1 MTDEAANSRIEQ
13 DRQLILDAKQR
24 GTGAKIAAYTKLS
37 GPGWLQSAITLGGG
51 SLAGGLYLGIL
62 SGYHLMWLQPI
73 AMIMGVIMLSAIGY
87 VALSTKERPFA
98 SINTHINPVLGWGWA
113 IATLMANLVWI
124 MPQYALGTAALQQNL
139 APELFGDA
147 KNGLISAVAVLFV
160 ISAIVIWF
168 YDSGG
173 WGIKLFEAIL
183 KILVGIVVLCFFGV
197 VLKMSFSTNDLD
209 WGKILAGYIP
219 NFSLFANPSPEFS
232 DVLAQAGG
240 YAEYWKN
247 LIVGKQ
253 QQVMITA
260 AATAVGIN
268 MTFLLPYSMRAKGWD
283 KDFRGLAMFDLATGL
298 FIPFLLATSC
308 VVIAAA
314 SQFHAKP
321 AVGLVGETN
330 AQGQIVNAE
339 GEVVEADPGL
349 LGQFNKLLD
358 SRIKSEVSPEEW
370 SELAQSDNA
379 AALQAKRNE
388 LPLPERTLAAMLVN
402 RDAFQL
408 AAALKPLAGATVS
421 QVVFGLGVVAMAIS
435 TIIILMLINGFVFCE
450 MLGVEPRGKFHRIGC
465 FMPALTGVA
474 GPFIWGDSDAKAWLA
489 VPTSMFGMVLLP
501 IAYATFF
508 FMMNSPKI
516 LGDRIPKG
524 GKRIAW
530 NLAMGIS
537 TLLATFGCVWSIKS
551 SPFAMYGFIA
561 LGTFIGLAL
570 IVHFMRMAGGN
581 HSSDTQ
587 AD

>member
-1 MTDEAANSRIEQ
+1 MTEEAANSRIEQ
-13 DRQLILDAKQR
+13 DRQLILDAKER
-24 GTGAKIAAYTKLS
+24 GTGAKILAYTRLS

-62 SGYHLMWLQPI
+62 SGYHLMWLQPL

-98 SINTHINPVLGWGWA
+98 AINTHINPVLGWGWA

-139 APELFGDA
+139 APELFGDP

-197 VLKMSFSTNDLD
+197 VLKMSISTNDLD

-219 NFSLFANPSPEFS
+219 NFSLFSNPSPEFS

-298 FIPFLLATSC
+298 FIPFVLATSC

-314 SQFHAKP
+314 SQFHAQP
-321 AVGLVGETN
+321 AAGLVGETN
-330 AQGQIVNAE
+330 AKGQVVDAE
-339 GEVVEADPGL
+339 GEVIEADPNL
-349 LGQFNKLLD
+349 QGQFNKLLD
-358 SRIKSEVSPEEW
+358 SRIKSEVSSEEW
-370 SELAQSDNA
+370 DMLQQADNA
-379 AALQAKRNE
+379 AALQAKRND

-450 MLGVEPRGKFHRIGC
+450 MLGVEPRGTFHRIGC

-516 LGDRIPKG
+516 LGERMPTG
-524 GKRIAW
+524 GKRVAW

-551 SPFAMYGFIA
+551 SAFATYGFVA
-561 LGTFIGLAL
+561 LGVFIGLAI
-570 IVHFMRMAGGN
+570 IVHFIRGNSSSAPPAAGE
-581 HSSDTQ
+581 
-587 AD
+587 

>member
-1 MTDEAANSRIEQ
+1 MTEEAANSRIEQ
-13 DRQLILDAKQR
+13 DRQLILDAKER
-24 GTGAKIAAYTKLS
+24 GTGAKILAYTRLS

-62 SGYHLMWLQPI
+62 SGYHLMWLQPL

-98 SINTHINPVLGWGWA
+98 AINTHINPVLGWGWA

-139 APELFGDA
+139 APELFGDP

-197 VLKMSFSTNDLD
+197 VLKMSISTNDLD

-219 NFSLFANPSPEFS
+219 NFSLFSNPSPEFS

-298 FIPFLLATSC
+298 FIPFVLATSC

-314 SQFHAKP
+314 SQFHAQP
-321 AVGLVGETN
+321 AAGLVGETN
-330 AQGQIVNAE
+330 AKGQVVDAE
-339 GEVVEADPGL
+339 GEVIEADPNL
-349 LGQFNKLLD
+349 QGQFNKLLD
-358 SRIKSEVSPEEW
+358 SRIKSEVSTEEW
-370 SELAQSDNA
+370 DKLQQADNA
-379 AALQAKRNE
+379 AALQAKRND

-450 MLGVEPRGKFHRIGC
+450 MLGVEPRGTFHRIGC

-516 LGDRIPKG
+516 LGERMPTG
-524 GKRIAW
+524 GKRVAW

-551 SPFAMYGFIA
+551 SAFATYGFVA
-561 LGTFIGLAL
+561 LGVFIGLAI
-570 IVHFMRMAGGN
+570 IVHFIRGNSSSAPPAAGE
-581 HSSDTQ
+581 
-587 AD
+587 

>member
-1 MTDEAANSRIEQ
+1 MADETANSRIEQ
-13 DRQLILDAKQR
+13 DRQLILDAKAK
-24 GTGAKIAAYTKLS
+24 GTGAKILAYTKLS

-62 SGYHLMWLQPI
+62 SGYHLMWLQPL

-98 SINTHINPVLGWGWA
+98 AINTHINPVLGWGWA

-139 APELFGDA
+139 APELFGDP

-197 VLKMSFSTNDLD
+197 VLKMSISTNDLD

-219 NFSLFANPSPEFS
+219 NFSLFVNPSPEFS
-232 DVLAQAGG
+232 EVLSQAGG

-247 LIVGKQ
+247 MIVGNQ
-253 QQVMITA
+253 QKVMITA

-298 FIPFLLATSC
+298 FVPFVLATSC

-321 AVGLVGETN
+321 AAGLLGETN
-330 AQGQIVNAE
+330 AEGQ
-339 GEVVEADPGL
+339 VVKADPGL
-349 LGQFNKLLD
+349 LGQYNKLLD
-358 SRIKSEVSPEEW
+358 NRIKTEVSPEEW
-370 SELAQSDNA
+370 SGLQQADNA
-379 AALQAKRNE
+379 AALQEKRNE
-388 LPLPERTLAAMLVN
+388 LPLPERKLAAMLVN

-450 MLGVEPRGKFHRIGC
+450 MLGVEPRGTFHRIGC
-465 FMPALTGVA
+465 FMPALTGIA

-516 LGDRIPKG
+516 LGDRIPTG
-524 GKRIAW
+524 GKRVAW

-551 SPFAMYGFIA
+551 TPFATYGFTA
-561 LGTFIGLAL
+561 LGGFIGLAI
-570 IVHFMRMAGGN
+570 IVHFTRG
-581 HSSDTQ
+581 SSDS
-587 AD
+587 APSSSGE

>member
-1 MTDEAANSRIEQ
+1 MTEEAANSRIEQ
-13 DRQLILDAKQR
+13 DRQLILDAKER
-24 GTGAKIAAYTKLS
+24 GTGAKILAYTRLS

-62 SGYHLMWLQPI
+62 SGYHLMWLQPL

-98 SINTHINPVLGWGWA
+98 AINTHINPVLGWGWA

-139 APELFGDA
+139 APELFGDP

-197 VLKMSFSTNDLD
+197 VLKMSISTNDLD

-219 NFSLFANPSPEFS
+219 NFSLFSNPSPEFS

-298 FIPFLLATSC
+298 FIPFVLATSC

-314 SQFHAKP
+314 SQFHAQP
-321 AVGLVGETN
+321 AAGLVGETN
-330 AQGQIVNAE
+330 AKGQVVDAE
-339 GEVVEADPGL
+339 GEVIEADPNL
-349 LGQFNKLLD
+349 QGQFNKLLD
-358 SRIKSEVSPEEW
+358 SRIKSEVSSEEW
-370 SELAQSDNA
+370 DKLQQADNA
-379 AALQAKRNE
+379 ATLQAKRND

-450 MLGVEPRGKFHRIGC
+450 MLGVEPRGTFHRIGC

-516 LGDRIPKG
+516 LGERMPTG
-524 GKRIAW
+524 GKRVAW

-551 SPFAMYGFIA
+551 SAFATYGFVA
-561 LGTFIGLAL
+561 LGVFIGLAI
-570 IVHFMRMAGGN
+570 IVHFIRGNSSSAPPAAGE
-581 HSSDTQ
+581 
-587 AD
+587 

>member
-13 DRQLILDAKQR
+13 DRQLILDAKTK
-24 GTGAKIAAYTKLS
+24 GTGAKIMAYTRLS

-62 SGYHLMWLQPI
+62 SGYHLMWLQPV

-98 SINTHINPVLGWGWA
+98 AINTHINPVLGWGWA

-139 APELFGDA
+139 APEMMAGESGKA
-147 KNGLISAVAVLFV
+147 MAVGLLFV

-197 VLKMSFSTNDLD
+197 VAKMSISTNDLD
-209 WGKILAGYIP
+209 WAKILAGYIP
-219 NFSLFANPSPEFS
+219 NFSLFSNPSPEFS
-232 DVLAQAGG
+232 EVLSQAGG
-240 YAEYWKN
+240 FADYWKN
-247 LIVGKQ
+247 LIVGNQ
-253 QQVMITA
+253 QKVMITA

-298 FIPFLLATSC
+298 FIPFMLATSC

-321 AVGLVGETN
+321 AAGLLGEK
-330 AQGQIVNAE
+330 NAE
-339 GEVVEADPGL
+339 GQVVQADPGL
-349 LGQFNKLLD
+349 LGQYNKLLD
-358 SRIKSEVSPEEW
+358 ARIKKEVPKAEW
-370 SELAQSDNA
+370 KALSSDST
-379 AALQAKRNE
+379 ALEQKRAD
-388 LPLPERTLAAMLVN
+388 LPLPERKLAAMLVN

-408 AAALKPLAGATVS
+408 ASSLTPLAGATVS
-421 QVVFGLGVVAMAIS
+421 QLIFGLGVVAMAIS

-450 MLGVEPRGKFHRIGC
+450 MLGVAPRGIYHRIGC
-465 FMPALTGVA
+465 FMPALTGMTGA
-474 GPFIWGDSDAKAWLA
+474 YLWKGEAKAWLA

-524 GKRIAW
+524 GKRVAW

-551 SPFAMYGFIA
+551 SDFATYGFVA
-561 LGTFIGLAL
+561 LGVFIGLAI
-570 IVHFMRMAGGN
+570 IVHFTRGDSNSAPHAAGE
-581 HSSDTQ
+581 
-587 AD
+587 

>member
-1 MTDEAANSRIEQ
+1 MTEEAANSRIEQ
-13 DRQLILDAKQR
+13 DRQLILDAKER
-24 GTGAKIAAYTKLS
+24 GTGAKILAYTRLS

-62 SGYHLMWLQPI
+62 SGYHLMWLQPL

-98 SINTHINPVLGWGWA
+98 AINTHINPVLGWGWA

-139 APELFGDA
+139 APELFGDP

-197 VLKMSFSTNDLD
+197 VLKMSISTNDLD

-219 NFSLFANPSPEFS
+219 NFSLFSNPSPEFS

-298 FIPFLLATSC
+298 FIPFVLATSC

-314 SQFHAKP
+314 SQFHAQP
-321 AVGLVGETN
+321 AAGLVGETN
-330 AQGQIVNAE
+330 ANGQVVDAE
-339 GEVVEADPGL
+339 GEVIVPDPNL
-349 LGQFNKLLD
+349 QGQFNKLLD
-358 SRIKSEVSPEEW
+358 SRIKSEVSSEEW
-370 SELAQSDNA
+370 DMLQQADNA
-379 AALQAKRNE
+379 AALQAKRND

-450 MLGVEPRGKFHRIGC
+450 MLGVEPRGTFHRIGC

-516 LGDRIPKG
+516 LGERMPTG
-524 GKRIAW
+524 GKRVAW

-551 SPFAMYGFIA
+551 SAFATYGFVA
-561 LGTFIGLAL
+561 LGVFIGLAI
-570 IVHFMRMAGGN
+570 IVHFIRGNSSSAPPAAGE
-581 HSSDTQ
+581 
-587 AD
+587 

>member
-13 DRQLILDAKQR
+13 DRQLILDAKAK
-24 GTGAKIAAYTKLS
+24 GTGAKIMAYTRLS

-62 SGYHLMWLQPI
+62 SGYHLMWLQPV

-98 SINTHINPVLGWGWA
+98 AINTHINPVLGWGWA

-139 APELFGDA
+139 APEMMAGESGKA
-147 KNGLISAVAVLFV
+147 MAVGLLFV

-197 VLKMSFSTNDLD
+197 VAKMSISTNDLD
-209 WGKILAGYIP
+209 WAKILAGYIP
-219 NFSLFANPSPEFS
+219 NFSLFSNPSPEFS
-232 DVLAQAGG
+232 EVLSQAGG
-240 YAEYWKN
+240 FADYWKN
-247 LIVGKQ
+247 LIVGNQ
-253 QQVMITA
+253 QKVMITA

-298 FIPFLLATSC
+298 FIPFMLATSC

-321 AVGLVGETN
+321 AAGLLGEK
-330 AQGQIVNAE
+330 NAE
-339 GEVVEADPGL
+339 GQVVQADPGL
-349 LGQFNKLLD
+349 LGQYNKLLD
-358 SRIKSEVSPEEW
+358 ARIKKEVPKAEW
-370 SELAQSDNA
+370 KALSSDST
-379 AALQAKRNE
+379 ALEQKRAD
-388 LPLPERTLAAMLVN
+388 LPLPERKLAAMLVN

-408 AAALKPLAGATVS
+408 ASSLTPLAGATVS
-421 QVVFGLGVVAMAIS
+421 QLIFGLGVVAMAIS

-450 MLGVEPRGKFHRIGC
+450 MLGVAPRGIYHRIGC
-465 FMPALTGVA
+465 FMPALTGMTGA
-474 GPFIWGDSDAKAWLA
+474 YLWKGEAKAWLA

-524 GKRIAW
+524 GKRVAW

-551 SPFAMYGFIA
+551 SDFATYGFVA
-561 LGTFIGLAL
+561 LGVFIGLAI
-570 IVHFMRMAGGN
+570 IVHFTRGDSNSAPHAAGE
-581 HSSDTQ
+581 
-587 AD
+587 

>member
-1 MTDEAANSRIEQ
+1 MTEEAANSRIEQ
-13 DRQLILDAKQR
+13 DRQLILDAKQK
-24 GTGAKIAAYTKLS
+24 GTGAKIAAYTRLS

-62 SGYHLMWLQPI
+62 SGYHLMWLQPL

-98 SINTHINPVLGWGWA
+98 SINTHISPVLGWGWA
-113 IATLMANLVWI
+113 IATLMANLVWC

-139 APELFGDA
+139 APEFFGDGQ
-147 KNGLISAVAVLFV
+147 NGLISAVAVLFV

-197 VLKMSFSTNDLD
+197 VLKMSISTNDLD
-209 WGKILAGYIP
+209 WGKILAGFIP
-219 NFSLFANPSPEFS
+219 NLSLFGKPSPEFA
-232 DVLAQAGG
+232 DVLAQAGSFG
-240 YAEYWKN
+240 DYWKN
-247 LIVGKQ
+247 MIVGNQ
-253 QQVMITA
+253 QKVMITA

-283 KDFRGLAMFDLATGL
+283 KDFRGLAAFDLSTGL

-321 AVGLVGETN
+321 AAGLLGEKD
-330 AQGQIVNAE
+330 AAGQ
-339 GEVVEADPGL
+339 VVQADPGL
-349 LGQFNKLLD
+349 LGQYHKILD
-358 SRIKSEVSPEEW
+358 GRLKA
-370 SELAQSDNA
+370 ELPAEQWTELQKNPS
-379 AALQAKRNE
+379 ALEQKRAD

-408 AAALKPLAGATVS
+408 AAALKPLAGETVS
-421 QVVFGLGVVAMAIS
+421 QLVFGLGVVSMAIS

-450 MLGVEPRGKFHRIGC
+450 MLGLEPRGMYHRIGC
-465 FMPALTGVA
+465 FMPAITGIA
-474 GPFIWGDSDAKAWLA
+474 GPFVWGDSNAKAWLA

-516 LGDRIPKG
+516 LGDQMPKG
-524 GKRIAW
+524 GKRVAW

-537 TLLATFGCVWSIKS
+537 TLFAGFGCIWSIKS
-551 SPFAMYGFIA
+551 GGHATFGFTA
-561 LGTFIGLAL
+561 LGLFVGLAI
-570 IVHFMRMAGGN
+570 IVHMMRMARGN
-581 HSSDTQ
+581 SSKTES
-587 AD
+587 

>member
-1 MTDEAANSRIEQ
+1 MTEEAANSRIEQ
-13 DRQLILDAKQR
+13 DRQLILDAKAR
-24 GTGAKIAAYTKLS
+24 GTGAKLMAYTKLS

-62 SGYHLMWLQPI
+62 SGYHLMWLQPV
-73 AMIMGVIMLSAIGY
+73 AMLMGVVMLSAIGY

-98 SINTHINPVLGWGWA
+98 AINTHINPVLGWGWA
-113 IATLMANLVWI
+113 IATLMANMVWI
-124 MPQYALGTAALQQNL
+124 MPQYALGTAAMQQNL
-139 APELFGDA
+139 APEFFGGG
-147 KNGLISAVAVLFV
+147 KNGLIMAVAVLFV

-219 NFSLFANPSPEFS
+219 NLSMLTSPSPEFS
-232 DVLAQAGG
+232 EVLSQAGG
-240 YAEYWKN
+240 YADYWKN

-283 KDFRGLAMFDLATGL
+283 KDFRGLAIFDLATGL

-314 SQFHAKP
+314 SQFHARP
-321 AVGLVGETN
+321 AAGLVGETN
-330 AQGQIVNAE
+330 AQGQVVNAE
-339 GEVVEADPGL
+339 GEVVEPDPGL

-370 SELAQSDNA
+370 SELSQSDNA
-379 AALQAKRNE
+379 AALQAKRND
-388 LPLPERTLAAMLVN
+388 LPMPERTLAAMLVN

-408 AAALKPLAGATVS
+408 ASALKPLAGATVS
-421 QVVFGLGVVAMAIS
+421 QVVFGMGVVAMAIS

-450 MLGVEPRGKFHRIGC
+450 MLGVEPRGTFHRIGC
-465 FMPALTGVA
+465 FMPALTGIA

-516 LGDRIPKG
+516 LGERIPTG
-524 GKRIAW
+524 GKRVVW

-551 SPFAMYGFIA
+551 SPFATYGFIA
-561 LGTFIGLAL
+561 LGVFIGLAL
-570 IVHFMRMAGGN
+570 IVHVARLSGGKA
-581 HSSDTQ
+581 SETT
-587 AD
+587 AE

>member
-13 DRQLILDAKQR
+13 DRQLILDAKTK
-24 GTGAKIAAYTKLS
+24 GTGAKIMAYTRLS

-62 SGYHLMWLQPI
+62 SGYHLMWLQPV

-98 SINTHINPVLGWGWA
+98 AINTHINPVLGWGWA

-139 APELFGDA
+139 APEMMAGESGKA
-147 KNGLISAVAVLFV
+147 MAVGLLFV

-197 VLKMSFSTNDLD
+197 VAKMSISTNDLD
-209 WGKILAGYIP
+209 WAKILAGYIP
-219 NFSLFANPSPEFS
+219 NFSLFSNPSPEFS
-232 DVLAQAGG
+232 EVLSQAGG
-240 YAEYWKN
+240 FADYWKN
-247 LIVGKQ
+247 LIVGNQ
-253 QQVMITA
+253 QKVMITA

-298 FIPFLLATSC
+298 FIPFMLATSC

-321 AVGLVGETN
+321 AAGLLGEK
-330 AQGQIVNAE
+330 NAE
-339 GEVVEADPGL
+339 GQVVQADPGL
-349 LGQFNKLLD
+349 LGQYNKLLD
-358 SRIKSEVSPEEW
+358 ARIKKEVPKAEW
-370 SELAQSDNA
+370 KVLSSDST
-379 AALQAKRNE
+379 ALEQKRAD
-388 LPLPERTLAAMLVN
+388 LPLPERKLAAMLVN

-408 AAALKPLAGATVS
+408 ASSLTPLAGATVS
-421 QVVFGLGVVAMAIS
+421 QLIFGLGVVAMAIS

-450 MLGVEPRGKFHRIGC
+450 MLGVAPRGIYHRIGC
-465 FMPALTGVA
+465 FMPALTGMTGA
-474 GPFIWGDSDAKAWLA
+474 YLWKGEAKAWLA

-524 GKRIAW
+524 GKRVAW

-551 SPFAMYGFIA
+551 SDFATYGFVA
-561 LGTFIGLAL
+561 LGVFIGLAI
-570 IVHFMRMAGGN
+570 IVHFTRGDSNSAPHAAGE
-581 HSSDTQ
+581 
-587 AD
+587 

>member
-1 MTDEAANSRIEQ
+1 MTEEAANSRIEQ

-62 SGYHLMWLQPI
+62 SGYHLMWLQPV

-113 IATLMANLVWI
+113 IATLMANLIWC
-124 MPQYALGTAALQQNL
+124 MPQYALGSAALQQNL
-139 APELFGDA
+139 APEFFSNDDTGKML
-147 KNGLISAVAVLFV
+147 AVAVLFV
-160 ISAIVIWF
+160 ISAVVIWF

-209 WGKILAGYIP
+209 WGRILAGYIP
-219 NFSLFANPSPEFS
+219 NLSLFTNPSPEFA
-232 DVLAQAGG
+232 DVLSKAGSYG
-240 YAEYWKN
+240 DYWKN
-247 LIVGKQ
+247 LIIGNQ
-253 QQVMITA
+253 QKVMITA

-283 KDFRGLAMFDLATGL
+283 QDFRGLAMFDLSTGL
-298 FIPFLLATSC
+298 FIPFVLATSC

-321 AVGLVGETN
+321 AAGLLGEKN
-330 AQGQIVNAE
+330 PEGQ
-339 GEVVEADPGL
+339 VVQADPGL
-349 LGQFNKLLD
+349 LSQYNKLLD
-358 SRIKSEVSPEEW
+358 SRLQKEVPAAEW
-370 SELAQSDNA
+370 SALKENS
-379 AALQAKRNE
+379 AALEQKRSE

-408 AAALKPLAGATVS
+408 AAALKPLAGPTVS
-421 QVVFGLGVVAMAIS
+421 QVVFGLGVVAMAVS

-450 MLGVEPRGKFHRIGC
+450 MLGLEPRGTYHRIGC
-465 FMPALTGVA
+465 FMPSITGMVGSFFWKGEA
-474 GPFIWGDSDAKAWLA
+474 QAWLA

-516 LGDRIPKG
+516 LGERIPKG
-524 GKRIAW
+524 GKRVAW
-530 NLAMGIS
+530 NLAMG
-537 TLLATFGCVWSIKS
+537 
-551 SPFAMYGFIA
+551 
-561 LGTFIGLAL
+561 
-570 IVHFMRMAGGN
+570 
-581 HSSDTQ
+581 
-587 AD
+587 

>member
-13 DRQLILDAKQR
+13 DRQLILDAKAR
-24 GTGAKIAAYTKLS
+24 GTGAKVLAYTKLS

-62 SGYHLMWLQPI
+62 SGYHLMWLQPV

-98 SINTHINPVLGWGWA
+98 SINTHISPVLGWGWA
-113 IATLMANLVWI
+113 IATLMANLVWC

-139 APELFGDA
+139 APEMMAGESGKA
-147 KNGLISAVAVLFV
+147 MAVGLLFV
-160 ISAIVIWF
+160 ISAVVIWF

-197 VLKMSFSTNDLD
+197 VAKMSISTNDLD
-209 WGKILAGYIP
+209 WAKILAGYIP
-219 NFSLFANPSPEFS
+219 NFSMFANPSPEFS
-232 DVLAQAGG
+232 EVLSQAGG
-240 YAEYWKN
+240 YADYWKN
-247 LIVGKQ
+247 LIVGNQ
-253 QQVMITA
+253 QKVMITA

-283 KDFRGLAMFDLATGL
+283 KDFRGLAMFDLSTGL
-298 FIPFLLATSC
+298 FVPFVLATSC

-321 AVGLVGETN
+321 AAGLLGEK
-330 AQGQIVNAE
+330 NAE
-339 GEVVEADPGL
+339 GQVIQADPGL
-349 LGQFNKLLD
+349 LGQYHKLLD
-358 SRIKSEVSPEEW
+358 ARIKTEVPASEW
-370 SELAQSDNA
+370 NELTSDPS
-379 AALQAKRNE
+379 ALEQKRAE
-388 LPLPERTLAAMLVN
+388 LPLPERKLAAMLVN

-408 AAALKPLAGATVS
+408 ASSLTPLAGATVS
-421 QVVFGLGVVAMAIS
+421 QLVFGLGVVAMAIS

-450 MLGVEPRGKFHRIGC
+450 MLGVAPRGMYHRIGC
-465 FMPALTGVA
+465 FMPALTGMTGA
-474 GPFIWGDSDAKAWLA
+474 YLWKGEAKAWLA

-516 LGDRIPKG
+516 LGDRMPSG
-524 GKRIAW
+524 GKRVAW

-537 TLLATFGCVWSIKS
+537 TLLATFGCLWSIKS
-551 SPFAMYGFIA
+551 SDYAAYGFIA
-561 LGTFIGLAL
+561 LGAFIGLAV
-570 IVHFMRMAGGN
+570 IVHFARGN
-581 HSSDTQ
+581 ANSTPPA
-587 AD
+587 ADE

>member
-24 GTGAKIAAYTKLS
+24 GTGAKILAYTKLS

-62 SGYHLMWLQPI
+62 SGYHLMWLQPL

-98 SINTHINPVLGWGWA
+98 SINTHISPVLGWGWA
-113 IATLMANLVWI
+113 IATLMANLVWC

-139 APELFGDA
+139 APEIFTNDD
-147 KNGLISAVAVLFV
+147 NGKILAVILLFV
-160 ISAIVIWF
+160 ISSIVIWF

-183 KILVGIVVLCFFGV
+183 KILVGIVVICFFGV
-197 VLKMSFSTNDLD
+197 VIKMSISTNDLD
-209 WGKILAGYIP
+209 WSKILAGYIP
-219 NFSLFANPSPEFS
+219 NFSLFNNPSPEFS
-232 DVLAQAGG
+232 GVLSEAGK

-247 LIVGKQ
+247 LIVGNQ
-253 QQVMITA
+253 QKVMITA

-283 KDFRGLAMFDLATGL
+283 KDFRGLAMFDLSTGL

-321 AVGLVGETN
+321 AAGLLGEKD
-330 AQGQIVNAE
+330 AE
-339 GEVVEADPGL
+339 GQVVQADPGL
-349 LGQFNKLLD
+349 LGQYHKLLD
-358 SRIKSEVSPEEW
+358 NRIKAEVSPEQWEQ
-370 SELAQSDNA
+370 LASDPK
-379 AALQAKRNE
+379 ALEQTRAD
-388 LPLPERTLAAMLVN
+388 LPLPERKLAAMLVN

-408 AAALKPLAGATVS
+408 AASLKPLAGATVS
-421 QVVFGLGVVAMAIS
+421 QLVFGMGVVAMAVS

-450 MLGVEPRGKFHRIGC
+450 MLGLEPKGMYHRIGC
-465 FMPALTGVA
+465 FMPAFTGA
-474 GPFIWGDSDAKAWLA
+474 IGSFFWKGEAKAWLA

-508 FMMNSPKI
+508 FMMNSKQI
-516 LGDRIPKG
+516 LGERIPTG
-524 GKRIAW
+524 GKRVAW
-530 NLAMGIS
+530 NLAMGIA
-537 TLLATFGCVWSIKS
+537 TLLATFGSLWSIKS
-551 SPFAMYGFIA
+551 SGFRLYGFTA
-561 LGTFIGLAL
+561 LGAFILLA
-570 IVHFMRMAGGN
+570 IVVHFVRKPVSEEPPA
-581 HSSDTQ
+581 
-587 AD
+587 AE

>member
-1 MTDEAANSRIEQ
+1 MTEEAANSRIEQ
-13 DRQLILDAKQR
+13 DRQLILDAKER
-24 GTGAKIAAYTKLS
+24 GTGAKILAYTRLS

-62 SGYHLMWLQPI
+62 SGYHLMWLQPL

-98 SINTHINPVLGWGWA
+98 AINTHINPVLGWGWA

-139 APELFGDA
+139 APELFGDP

-197 VLKMSFSTNDLD
+197 VLKMSISTNDLD

-219 NFSLFANPSPEFS
+219 NFSLFSNPSPEFS

-298 FIPFLLATSC
+298 FIPFVLATSC

-314 SQFHAKP
+314 SQFHAQP
-321 AVGLVGETN
+321 AAGLVGETN
-330 AQGQIVNAE
+330 AKGQVVDAE
-339 GEVVEADPGL
+339 GEVIEADPNL
-349 LGQFNKLLD
+349 QGQFNKLLD
-358 SRIKSEVSPEEW
+358 SRIKSEVSSEEW
-370 SELAQSDNA
+370 DKLQQADNA
-379 AALQAKRNE
+379 AALQAKRND

-450 MLGVEPRGKFHRIGC
+450 MLGVEPRGTFHRIGC

-516 LGDRIPKG
+516 LGERMPTG
-524 GKRIAW
+524 GKRVAW

-551 SPFAMYGFIA
+551 SAFATYGFVA
-561 LGTFIGLAL
+561 LGVFIGLAI
-570 IVHFMRMAGGN
+570 IVHFIRGNSSSAPPAAGE
-581 HSSDTQ
+581 
-587 AD
+587 

>member
-1 MTDEAANSRIEQ
+1 MTDDQANSRIEQ
-13 DRQLILDAKQR
+13 DRQLILEAKQK
-24 GTGAKIAAYTKLS
+24 GVGAKLKAYTILS

-62 SGYHLMWLQPI
+62 SGYHLMWLQPV

-113 IATLMANLVWI
+113 IATLMANLIWC
-124 MPQYALGTAALQQNL
+124 MPQFALGTAALQQNL
-139 APELFGDA
+139 APEIFANDD
-147 KNGLISAVAVLFV
+147 NGKIMAVAALF
-160 ISAIVIWF
+160 IIAGIVIWF

-197 VLKMSFSTNDLD
+197 VAKMSFSTNDLD

-219 NFSLFANPSPEFS
+219 NFSLFSNPSPEFS
-232 DVLAQAGG
+232 DVLSQAGA
-240 YAEYWKN
+240 YADYWKN

-253 QQVMITA
+253 QKVMITA

-283 KDFRGLAMFDLATGL
+283 KDFRGLAAFDLSTGL
-298 FIPFLLATSC
+298 FVPFVLATSC

-321 AVGLVGETN
+321 AAGLLGEK
-330 AQGQIVNAE
+330 NAE
-339 GEVVEADPGL
+339 GQVVQADPGL
-349 LGQFNKLLD
+349 LKQYHKLLD
-358 SRIKSEVSPEEW
+358 QRLKKEQASDADWEKIKENPTVLDQKRAEIP
-370 SELAQSDNA
+370 LA
-379 AALQAKRNE
+379 
-388 LPLPERTLAAMLVN
+388 ERTLAAMLVN

-408 AAALKPLAGATVS
+408 AAALKPLAGKTVS
-421 QVVFGLGVVAMAIS
+421 QLVFGMGVVAMAIS
-435 TIIILMLINGFVFCE
+435 TIIILMLINGFVLCE
-450 MLGVEPRGKFHRIGC
+450 MLGVEPKGTVHRLGC
-465 FMPALTGVA
+465 YLPAITGAV
-474 GPFIWGDSDAKAWLA
+474 GSFFWKGDAKAWLA

-508 FMMNSPKI
+508 FMMNSPQI
-516 LGDRIPKG
+516 LGEHMPKG

-537 TLLATFGCVWSIKS
+537 TLLATFGCFWSIKS
-551 SPFAMYGFIA
+551 SDYPLAGFCTLA
-561 LGTFIGLAL
+561 AFIGLAIL
-570 IVHFMRMAGGN
+570 VHFMRKP
-581 HSSDTQ
+581 SESTSTVQDT
-587 AD
+587 

>member
-1 MTDEAANSRIEQ
+1 MTEEPANSRIEQ
-13 DRQLILDAKQR
+13 DRQSILDARQK
-24 GTGAKIAAYTKLS
+24 GVGAKLKVYTKLS

-62 SGYHLMWLQPI
+62 SGYHLMWLQPV

-98 SINTHINPVLGWGWA
+98 SINTHISPVLGWGWA
-113 IATLMANLVWI
+113 IATLMANLIWC
-124 MPQYALGTAALQQNL
+124 MPQFALGTAALQQNL
-139 APELFGDA
+139 APELFANDD
-147 KNGLISAVAVLFV
+147 NGNILAVAALFV
-160 ISAIVIWF
+160 IAGIVIWF

-197 VLKMSFSTNDLD
+197 VAKMSFSTNDLE

-219 NFSLFANPSPEFS
+219 NFSLFSNPSPEFS
-232 DVLAQAGG
+232 DVLSQAGA
-240 YAEYWKN
+240 YADYWKN

-253 QQVMITA
+253 QKVMITA

-283 KDFRGLAMFDLATGL
+283 KDFRGLAAFDLSTGL

-321 AVGLVGETN
+321 AAGLLGEK
-330 AQGQIVNAE
+330 NAE
-339 GEVVEADPGL
+339 GQVVQADPGL
-349 LGQFNKLLD
+349 LKQYHKLLD
-358 SRIKSEVSPEEW
+358 QRLAKEQTSDAAWNKLKEDPTALEQKRSEIP
-370 SELAQSDNA
+370 LA
-379 AALQAKRNE
+379 
-388 LPLPERTLAAMLVN
+388 ERKLAAMLVN

-408 AAALKPLAGATVS
+408 AAALKPLAGKTVS
-421 QVVFGLGVVAMAIS
+421 QLIFGMGVVSMAIS
-435 TIIILMLINGFVFCE
+435 TIIILMLINGFVICE
-450 MLGVEPRGKFHRIGC
+450 MLGVEPKGTIHRLGC
-465 FMPALTGVA
+465 YLPAITGAV
-474 GPFIWGDSDAKAWLA
+474 GSFYWKGDAKAWLA

-516 LGDRIPKG
+516 LGEHIPKG
-524 GKRIAW
+524 GKRVAW

-537 TLLATFGCVWSIKS
+537 TLLATFGCLWSIKS
-551 SPFAMYGFIA
+551 SDYPIAGFCAFAA
-561 LGTFIGLAL
+561 FIGLAI
-570 IVHFMRMAGGN
+570 IVHFVRKSSVN
-581 HSSDTQ
+581 SSDVQ
-587 AD
+587 DN

>member
-1 MTDEAANSRIEQ
+1 MTDDQANSRIEQ
-13 DRQLILDAKQR
+13 DRQLILDARQK
-24 GTGAKIAAYTKLS
+24 GTGAKLKVYTKLS

-62 SGYHLMWLQPI
+62 SGYHLMWLQPV

-98 SINTHINPVLGWGWA
+98 SINTHISPVLGWGWA
-113 IATLMANLVWI
+113 IATLMANLIWC
-124 MPQYALGTAALQQNL
+124 MPQFALGTAALQQNL
-139 APELFGDA
+139 APELFANDD
-147 KNGLISAVAVLFV
+147 NGKILAVAALFV
-160 ISAIVIWF
+160 IAGIVIWF

-197 VLKMSFSTNDLD
+197 VAKMSFSTNDLE

-219 NFSLFANPSPEFS
+219 NFSLFSNPSPEFS
-232 DVLAQAGG
+232 DVLSQAGA
-240 YAEYWKN
+240 YADYWKN

-253 QQVMITA
+253 QKVMITA

-283 KDFRGLAMFDLATGL
+283 KDFRGLAAFDLSTGL

-321 AVGLVGETN
+321 AAGLLGEK
-330 AQGQIVNAE
+330 NAE
-339 GEVVEADPGL
+339 GQVVQADPGL
-349 LGQFNKLLD
+349 LKQYHKLLD
-358 SRIKSEVSPEEW
+358 QRLEKEQSSKSDWEKIKEDPKVLEQKRADIP
-370 SELAQSDNA
+370 LA
-379 AALQAKRNE
+379 
-388 LPLPERTLAAMLVN
+388 ERTLAAMLVN

-408 AAALKPLAGATVS
+408 AAALKPLAGKTVS
-421 QVVFGLGVVAMAIS
+421 QLVFGMGVVAMAIS
-435 TIIILMLINGFVFCE
+435 TIIILMLINGFVLCE
-450 MLGVEPRGKFHRIGC
+450 MLGVEPKGTIHRLGC
-465 FMPALTGVA
+465 YLPAITGGV
-474 GPFIWGDSDAKAWLA
+474 GSFFWKGDAKAWLA

-516 LGDRIPKG
+516 LGEHIPKG
-524 GKRIAW
+524 GKRVAW

-537 TLLATFGCVWSIKS
+537 TLLATFGCLWSIKS
-551 SPFAMYGFIA
+551 SDYSVAGFSTLA
-561 LGTFIGLAL
+561 AFIGLAI
-570 IVHFMRMAGGN
+570 IVHFVRKPSGN
-581 HSSDTQ
+581 SSSIQDN
-587 AD
+587 

>member
-1 MTDEAANSRIEQ
+1 MTEEAANSRIEQ
-13 DRQLILDAKQR
+13 DRQLILDAKER
-24 GTGAKIAAYTKLS
+24 GTGAKILAYTRLS

-62 SGYHLMWLQPI
+62 SGYHLMWLQPL

-98 SINTHINPVLGWGWA
+98 AINTHINPVLGWGWA

-139 APELFGDA
+139 APELFGDP

-197 VLKMSFSTNDLD
+197 VLKMSISTNDLD

-219 NFSLFANPSPEFS
+219 NFSLFSNPSPEFS

-268 MTFLLPYSMRAKGWD
+268 MTFLLPSSMRAKGWD

-298 FIPFLLATSC
+298 FIPFVLATSC

-314 SQFHAKP
+314 SQFHAQP
-321 AVGLVGETN
+321 AAGLVGETN
-330 AQGQIVNAE
+330 AKGQVVDAE
-339 GEVVEADPGL
+339 GEVIEADPNL
-349 LGQFNKLLD
+349 QGQFNKLLD
-358 SRIKSEVSPEEW
+358 SRIKSEVSTEEW
-370 SELAQSDNA
+370 DKLQQADNA
-379 AALQAKRNE
+379 AALQAKRND

-450 MLGVEPRGKFHRIGC
+450 MLGVEPRGTFHRIGC

-516 LGDRIPKG
+516 LGERMPTG
-524 GKRIAW
+524 GKRVAW

-551 SPFAMYGFIA
+551 SAFATYGFVA
-561 LGTFIGLAL
+561 LGVFIGLAI
-570 IVHFMRMAGGN
+570 IVHFIRGNSSSAPPAAGE
-581 HSSDTQ
+581 
-587 AD
+587 

>member
-1 MTDEAANSRIEQ
+1 MTEEAANSRIEQ
-13 DRQLILDAKQR
+13 DRQLILDAKER
-24 GTGAKIAAYTKLS
+24 GTGAKILAYTRLS

-62 SGYHLMWLQPI
+62 SGYHLMWLQPL

-98 SINTHINPVLGWGWA
+98 AINTHINPVLGWGWA

-139 APELFGDA
+139 APELFGDP

-197 VLKMSFSTNDLD
+197 VLKMSISTNDLD

-219 NFSLFANPSPEFS
+219 NFSLFSNPSPEFS

-298 FIPFLLATSC
+298 FIPFVLATSC

-314 SQFHAKP
+314 SQFHAQP
-321 AVGLVGETN
+321 AAGLVGETN
-330 AQGQIVNAE
+330 AKGQVVDAE
-339 GEVVEADPGL
+339 GEVIEADPNL
-349 LGQFNKLLD
+349 QGQFNKLLD
-358 SRIKSEVSPEEW
+358 SRIKSEVSSEEW
-370 SELAQSDNA
+370 DILQQADNA
-379 AALQAKRNE
+379 AALQAKRND

-450 MLGVEPRGKFHRIGC
+450 MLGVEPRGTFHRIGC

-516 LGDRIPKG
+516 LGERMPTG
-524 GKRIAW
+524 GKRVAW

-551 SPFAMYGFIA
+551 SAFATYGFVA
-561 LGTFIGLAL
+561 LGVFIGLAI
-570 IVHFMRMAGGN
+570 IVHFIRGNSSSAPPAAGE
-581 HSSDTQ
+581 
-587 AD
+587 

>member
-1 MTDEAANSRIEQ
+1 MTEEAANSRIEQ
-13 DRQLILDAKQR
+13 DRQLILDAKER
-24 GTGAKIAAYTKLS
+24 GTGAKILAYTRLS

-62 SGYHLMWLQPI
+62 SGYHLMWLQPV
-73 AMIMGVIMLSAIGY
+73 AMIMGVVMLSAIGY

-98 SINTHINPVLGWGWA
+98 AINNHINPVLGWGWA

-139 APELFGDA
+139 APEFFGDA

-219 NFSLFANPSPEFS
+219 NFSLFSNPSPEFS

-298 FIPFLLATSC
+298 FIPFVLATSC

-314 SQFHAKP
+314 SQFHAQP
-321 AVGLVGETN
+321 AAGLVGETN
-330 AQGQIVNAE
+330 AKGQVVDAE
-339 GEVVEADPGL
+339 GEVIEADPNL
-349 LGQFNKLLD
+349 HGQFNKLLD
-358 SRIKSEVSPEEW
+358 SRIKSEVSSEEW
-370 SELAQSDNA
+370 DILQQADNA
-379 AALQAKRNE
+379 AALQAKRND

-450 MLGVEPRGKFHRIGC
+450 MLGVEPRGTFHRIGC

-516 LGDRIPKG
+516 LGERMPTG
-524 GKRIAW
+524 GKRVAW

-551 SPFAMYGFIA
+551 SAFATYGFVA
-561 LGTFIGLAL
+561 LGVFIGLAI
-570 IVHFMRMAGGN
+570 IVHFIRGNTSSAPPAAGE
-581 HSSDTQ
+581 
-587 AD
+587 

>member
-1 MTDEAANSRIEQ
+1 MTEEAANSRIEQ
-13 DRQLILDAKQR
+13 DRQLILDAKER
-24 GTGAKIAAYTKLS
+24 GTGAKILAYTRLS

-62 SGYHLMWLQPI
+62 SGYHLMWLQPV
-73 AMIMGVIMLSAIGY
+73 AMIMGVVMLSAIGY

-98 SINTHINPVLGWGWA
+98 AINNHINPVLGWGWA

-139 APELFGDA
+139 APEFFGDA

-219 NFSLFANPSPEFS
+219 NFSLFSNPSPEFS

-298 FIPFLLATSC
+298 FIPFVLATSC

-314 SQFHAKP
+314 SQFHAQP
-321 AVGLVGETN
+321 AAGLVGETN
-330 AQGQIVNAE
+330 AKGQVVDAE
-339 GEVVEADPGL
+339 GEVIEADPNL
-349 LGQFNKLLD
+349 HGQFNKLLD
-358 SRIKSEVSPEEW
+358 SRIKSEVSSEEW
-370 SELAQSDNA
+370 DILQQADNA
-379 AALQAKRNE
+379 AALQAKRND

-450 MLGVEPRGKFHRIGC
+450 MLGVEPRGTFHRIGC

-516 LGDRIPKG
+516 LGERMPTG
-524 GKRIAW
+524 GKRVAW

-551 SPFAMYGFIA
+551 SAFATYGFVA
-561 LGTFIGLAL
+561 LGVFIGLAI
-570 IVHFMRMAGGN
+570 IVHFIRGNSSSAPPAAGE
-581 HSSDTQ
+581 
-587 AD
+587 

>member
-1 MTDEAANSRIEQ
+1 MTEEAANSRIEQ
-13 DRQLILDAKQR
+13 DRQLILDAKER
-24 GTGAKIAAYTKLS
+24 GTGAKILAYTRLS

-62 SGYHLMWLQPI
+62 SGYHLMWLQPV
-73 AMIMGVIMLSAIGY
+73 AMIMGVVMLSAIGY

-98 SINTHINPVLGWGWA
+98 AINNHINPVLGWGWA

-139 APELFGDA
+139 APEFFGDA

-219 NFSLFANPSPEFS
+219 NFSLFSNPSPEFS

-298 FIPFLLATSC
+298 FIPFVLATSC

-314 SQFHAKP
+314 SQFHAQP
-321 AVGLVGETN
+321 AAGLVGETN
-330 AQGQIVNAE
+330 AKGQVVDAE
-339 GEVVEADPGL
+339 GEVIEADPNL
-349 LGQFNKLLD
+349 QGQFKKLLD
-358 SRIKSEVSPEEW
+358 SRIKSEVSSEEW
-370 SELAQSDNA
+370 DKLQQADNA
-379 AALQAKRNE
+379 AALQAKRND

-450 MLGVEPRGKFHRIGC
+450 MLGVEPRGTFHRIGC

-474 GPFIWGDSDAKAWLA
+474 GPF
-489 VPTSMFGMVLLP
+489 
-501 IAYATFF
+501 
-508 FMMNSPKI
+508 
-516 LGDRIPKG
+516 
-524 GKRIAW
+524 
-530 NLAMGIS
+530 
-537 TLLATFGCVWSIKS
+537 
-551 SPFAMYGFIA
+551 
-561 LGTFIGLAL
+561 
-570 IVHFMRMAGGN
+570 
-581 HSSDTQ
+581 
-587 AD
+587 

>member
-13 DRQLILDAKQR
+13 DRQLILDAKAK
-24 GTGAKIAAYTKLS
+24 GTGAKVLAYTKLS

-62 SGYHLMWLQPI
+62 SGYHLMWLQPV

-98 SINTHINPVLGWGWA
+98 SINTHISPVLGWGWA
-113 IATLMANLVWI
+113 IATLMANLVWC

-139 APELFGDA
+139 APEMMAGESGKA
-147 KNGLISAVAVLFV
+147 MAVGLLFV
-160 ISAIVIWF
+160 ISAVVIWF

-197 VLKMSFSTNDLD
+197 VAKMSISTNDLD
-209 WGKILAGYIP
+209 WAKILAGYIP
-219 NFSLFANPSPEFS
+219 NFSMFANPSPEFS
-232 DVLAQAGG
+232 EVLSQAGG
-240 YAEYWKN
+240 YADYWKN
-247 LIVGKQ
+247 LIVGNQ
-253 QQVMITA
+253 QKVMITA

-283 KDFRGLAMFDLATGL
+283 KDFRGLAMFDLSTGL
-298 FIPFLLATSC
+298 FIPFVLATSC

-321 AVGLVGETN
+321 AAGLLGEK
-330 AQGQIVNAE
+330 NAE
-339 GEVVEADPGL
+339 GQVIQADPGL
-349 LGQFNKLLD
+349 LGQYHKLLD
-358 SRIKSEVSPEEW
+358 ARIKTEVPASEW
-370 SELAQSDNA
+370 NELTSDPS
-379 AALQAKRNE
+379 ALEQKRAE
-388 LPLPERTLAAMLVN
+388 LPLPERKLAAMLVN

-408 AAALKPLAGATVS
+408 ASSLTPLAGATVS
-421 QVVFGLGVVAMAIS
+421 QLVFGLGVVAMAIS

-450 MLGVEPRGKFHRIGC
+450 MLGVVPRGMYHRIGC
-465 FMPALTGVA
+465 FMPALTGITGA
-474 GPFIWGDSDAKAWLA
+474 YLWKGEAKAWLA

-516 LGDRIPKG
+516 LGDRMPSG
-524 GKRIAW
+524 GKRVAW

-537 TLLATFGCVWSIKS
+537 TLLATFGCLWSIKS
-551 SPFAMYGFIA
+551 SDYAAYGFIA
-561 LGTFIGLAL
+561 LGAFIGLAV
-570 IVHFMRMAGGN
+570 IVHFARGN
-581 HSSDTQ
+581 ANSTPP
-587 AD
+587 AANE

>member
-13 DRQLILDAKQR
+13 DRQLILDAKAR
-24 GTGAKIAAYTKLS
+24 GTGAKVLAYTKLS

-62 SGYHLMWLQPI
+62 SGYHLMWLQPV

-98 SINTHINPVLGWGWA
+98 SINTHISPVLGWGWA
-113 IATLMANLVWI
+113 IATLMANLVWC

-139 APELFGDA
+139 APEMMAGESGKA
-147 KNGLISAVAVLFV
+147 MAVGLLFV
-160 ISAIVIWF
+160 ISAVVIWF

-197 VLKMSFSTNDLD
+197 VAKMSISTNDLD
-209 WGKILAGYIP
+209 WAKILAGYIP
-219 NFSLFANPSPEFS
+219 NFSMFANPSPEFS
-232 DVLAQAGG
+232 EVLSQAGG
-240 YAEYWKN
+240 YADYWKN
-247 LIVGKQ
+247 LVVGNQ
-253 QQVMITA
+253 QKVMITA

-283 KDFRGLAMFDLATGL
+283 KDFRGLAMFDLSTGL
-298 FIPFLLATSC
+298 FVPFVLATSC

-321 AVGLVGETN
+321 AAGLLGEK
-330 AQGQIVNAE
+330 NAE
-339 GEVVEADPGL
+339 GQVIQADPGL
-349 LGQFNKLLD
+349 LGQYHKLLD
-358 SRIKSEVSPEEW
+358 ARIKTEVPASEW
-370 SELAQSDNA
+370 NELTSDPS
-379 AALQAKRNE
+379 ALEQKRAE
-388 LPLPERTLAAMLVN
+388 LPLPERKLAAMLVN

-408 AAALKPLAGATVS
+408 ASSLTPLAGATVS
-421 QVVFGLGVVAMAIS
+421 QLVFGLGVVAMAIS

-450 MLGVEPRGKFHRIGC
+450 MLGVAPRGMYHRIGC
-465 FMPALTGVA
+465 FMPALTGMTGA
-474 GPFIWGDSDAKAWLA
+474 YLWKGEAKAWLA

-516 LGDRIPKG
+516 LGDRMPSG
-524 GKRIAW
+524 GKRVAW

-537 TLLATFGCVWSIKS
+537 TLLATFGCLWSIKS
-551 SPFAMYGFIA
+551 SDYAAYGFIA
-561 LGTFIGLAL
+561 LGAFIGLAV
-570 IVHFMRMAGGN
+570 IVHFARGN
-581 HSSDTQ
+581 ANSTPPA
-587 AD
+587 ADE

>member
-1 MTDEAANSRIEQ
+1 MTEEAANSRIEQ
-13 DRQLILDAKQR
+13 DRQLILDAKER
-24 GTGAKIAAYTKLS
+24 GTGAKILAYTRLS

-62 SGYHLMWLQPI
+62 SGYHLMWLQPV
-73 AMIMGVIMLSAIGY
+73 AMIMGVVMLSAIGY

-98 SINTHINPVLGWGWA
+98 AINNHINPVLGWGWA

-139 APELFGDA
+139 APEFFGDA

-219 NFSLFANPSPEFS
+219 NFSLFSNPSPEFS

-298 FIPFLLATSC
+298 FIPFVLATSC

-314 SQFHAKP
+314 SQFHAQP
-321 AVGLVGETN
+321 AAGLVGETN
-330 AQGQIVNAE
+330 AKGQVVDAE
-339 GEVVEADPGL
+339 GEVIVPDPNL
-349 LGQFNKLLD
+349 HGQFNKLLD
-358 SRIKSEVSPEEW
+358 SRIKSEVSSEEW
-370 SELAQSDNA
+370 DKLQQADNA
-379 AALQAKRNE
+379 AALQAKRND

-450 MLGVEPRGKFHRIGC
+450 MLGVEPRGTFHRIGC

-516 LGDRIPKG
+516 LGERMPTG
-524 GKRIAW
+524 GKRVAW

-551 SPFAMYGFIA
+551 SAFATYGFVA
-561 LGTFIGLAL
+561 LGVFIGLAI
-570 IVHFMRMAGGN
+570 IVHFIRGNMSSAPPAAGE
-581 HSSDTQ
+581 
-587 AD
+587 

>member
-1 MTDEAANSRIEQ
+1 MTEEAANSRIEQ
-13 DRQLILDAKQR
+13 DRQLILDAKER
-24 GTGAKIAAYTKLS
+24 GTGAKILAYTRLS

-62 SGYHLMWLQPI
+62 SGYHLMWLQPV
-73 AMIMGVIMLSAIGY
+73 AMIMGVVMLSAIGY

-98 SINTHINPVLGWGWA
+98 AINNHINPVLGWGWA

-139 APELFGDA
+139 APEFFGDA

-219 NFSLFANPSPEFS
+219 NFSLFSNPSPEFS

-298 FIPFLLATSC
+298 FIPFVLATSC

-314 SQFHAKP
+314 SQFHAQP
-321 AVGLVGETN
+321 AAGLVGETN
-330 AQGQIVNAE
+330 AKGQVVDAE
-339 GEVVEADPGL
+339 GEVIVPDPNL
-349 LGQFNKLLD
+349 HGQFNKLLD
-358 SRIKSEVSPEEW
+358 SRIKTEVSSEEW
-370 SELAQSDNA
+370 DKLQQADNA
-379 AALQAKRNE
+379 AALQAKRND

-450 MLGVEPRGKFHRIGC
+450 MLGVEPRGTFHRIGC

-516 LGDRIPKG
+516 LGERMPTG
-524 GKRIAW
+524 GKRVAW

-551 SPFAMYGFIA
+551 SAFAPYGFVA
-561 LGTFIGLAL
+561 LGVFIGLAI
-570 IVHFMRMAGGN
+570 IVHFIRGNTSSAPPAAGE
-581 HSSDTQ
+581 
-587 AD
+587 

>member
-13 DRQLILDAKQR
+13 DRQLILDAKTK
-24 GTGAKIAAYTKLS
+24 GTGAKIMAYTRLS

-62 SGYHLMWLQPI
+62 SGYHLMWLQPV

-98 SINTHINPVLGWGWA
+98 AINTHINPVLGWGWA

-139 APELFGDA
+139 APEMMAGESGKA
-147 KNGLISAVAVLFV
+147 MAVGLLFV

-197 VLKMSFSTNDLD
+197 VAKMSISTNDLD
-209 WGKILAGYIP
+209 WAKILAGYIP
-219 NFSLFANPSPEFS
+219 NFSLFSNPSPEFS
-232 DVLAQAGG
+232 EVLSQAGG
-240 YAEYWKN
+240 FADYWKN
-247 LIVGKQ
+247 LIVGNQ
-253 QQVMITA
+253 QKVMITA

-298 FIPFLLATSC
+298 FIPFMLATSC

-321 AVGLVGETN
+321 AAGLLGEK
-330 AQGQIVNAE
+330 NAE
-339 GEVVEADPGL
+339 GQVVQADPGL
-349 LGQFNKLLD
+349 LGQYNKLLD
-358 SRIKSEVSPEEW
+358 ARIKKEVPKAEW
-370 SELAQSDNA
+370 KALSSDST
-379 AALQAKRNE
+379 ALEQKRAD
-388 LPLPERTLAAMLVN
+388 LPLPERKLAAMLVN

-408 AAALKPLAGATVS
+408 ASSLTPLAGATVS
-421 QVVFGLGVVAMAIS
+421 QLIFGLGVVAMAIS

-450 MLGVEPRGKFHRIGC
+450 MLGVAPRGIYHRIGC
-465 FMPALTGVA
+465 FMPALTGMTGA
-474 GPFIWGDSDAKAWLA
+474 YLWKGEAKAWLA

-524 GKRIAW
+524 GKRVAW

-551 SPFAMYGFIA
+551 SDFATYGFVA
-561 LGTFIGLAL
+561 LGVFIGLAI
-570 IVHFMRMAGGN
+570 IVHFTRGDSNSPPPA
-581 HSSDTQ
+581 
-587 AD
+587 ARE